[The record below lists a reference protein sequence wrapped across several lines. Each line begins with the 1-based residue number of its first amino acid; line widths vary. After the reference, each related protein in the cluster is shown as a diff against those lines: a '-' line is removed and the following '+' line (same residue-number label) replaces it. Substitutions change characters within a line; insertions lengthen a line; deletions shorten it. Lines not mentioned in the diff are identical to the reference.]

1 MTGRNIFNEI
11 RFITEDTR
19 IQKSKCVFIS
29 HKKEDADFCRAI
41 ANYLMSEGIDVYFD
55 EYDKSINLS
64 KPETVV
70 RSIERGLLA
79 SSYVLCVATA
89 NTFKSRWVPWELG
102 NGFSKRLPLFVLK
115 SKTLPVTEKVPE
127 YMCVATYLTGWSDLK
142 KIIDTLP
149 NHRGLNESVRAFS
162 STHPLHGYINF

>member
-1 MTGRNIFNEI
+1 MTGRNIFNKI

-89 NTFKSRWVPWELG
+89 NTFKSRWVPWNLEMDSAK
-102 NGFSKRLPLFVLK
+102 GFHSLCSNQKLSLLTKRCPNICVLQ
-115 SKTLPVTEKVPE
+115 L
-127 YMCVATYLTGWSDLK
+127 
-142 KIIDTLP
+142 I
-149 NHRGLNESVRAFS
+149 
-162 STHPLHGYINF
+162 

>member
-89 NTFKSRWVPWELG
+89 NTFKSKWVPWELG
-102 NGFSKRLPLFVLK
+102 NGFSKRLPLYVLK
-115 SKTLPVTEKVPE
+115 SKNLPITKKVPE
-127 YMCVATYLTGWSDLK
+127 YMCVATYLKGWSDLK
-142 KIIDTLP
+142 KFIDTLP

>member
-70 RSIERGLLA
+70 RSIERGLLGRG
-79 SSYVLCVATA
+79 Y
-89 NTFKSRWVPWELG
+89 NR
-102 NGFSKRLPLFVLK
+102 NDLP
-115 SKTLPVTEKVPE
+115 
-127 YMCVATYLTGWSDLK
+127 
-142 KIIDTLP
+142 
-149 NHRGLNESVRAFS
+149 
-162 STHPLHGYINF
+162 